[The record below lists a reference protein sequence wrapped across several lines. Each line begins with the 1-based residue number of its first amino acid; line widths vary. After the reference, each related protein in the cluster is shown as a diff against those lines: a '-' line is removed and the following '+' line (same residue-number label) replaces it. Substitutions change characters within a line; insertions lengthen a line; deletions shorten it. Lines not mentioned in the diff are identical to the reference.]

1 MRQNQANTCQRDGSF
16 VNLVQFHYKRGNMEF
31 SSVVLTVIFSSL
43 EIEDLV
49 RAARVCKEWWKVI
62 SRGAYLKEAEPYEL
76 DLSRSEDAY
85 RFVPLRMFT
94 LLTHLNISSTGVS
107 NRHFEQLSRTAEN
120 LEFLDISNR
129 SSLEQSSIFQAKKA
143 FSHLEYVDISGNQG
157 NFTIWAVACLCS
169 CESLQMIVAHGFT
182 FTVEELL
189 FLSQTF
195 ESVSSGELQLELED
209 GYNVIS
215 VMSTFE
221 EELFDEFFP

>member
-1 MRQNQANTCQRDGSF
+1 
-16 VNLVQFHYKRGNMEF
+16 MEF
-31 SSVVLTVIFSSL
+31 SSVVLTVIFSFL

-62 SRGAYLKEAEPYEL
+62 SRGTYLKEAEPYEL

-85 RFVPLRMFT
+85 RFVPLKMFS
-94 LLTHLNISSTGVS
+94 LLTHLNISATGVS

-120 LEFLDISNR
+120 LEFLDISNC
-129 SSLEQSSIFQAKKA
+129 SSLEQSSIFQAKTA
-143 FSHLEYVDISGNQG
+143 FSRLEYVDISGNQG
-157 NFTIWAVACLCS
+157 NFTILAVAYLCS

-221 EELFDEFFP
+221 EELFDKFFP

>member
-1 MRQNQANTCQRDGSF
+1 
-16 VNLVQFHYKRGNMEF
+16 MEF
-31 SSVVLTVIFSSL
+31 PSVVLTVIFSFL

-62 SRGAYLKEAEPYEL
+62 TRGAYLKEAEPYEL

-85 RFVPLRMFT
+85 RFVPLKMFA
-94 LLTHLNISSTGVS
+94 LLTHLNISSTGIS

-120 LEFLDISNR
+120 LEFLDISNC

-157 NFTIWAVACLCS
+157 NFTILAVACLCS

-189 FLSQTF
+189 FLSKTF

-221 EELFDEFFP
+221 EELFDEFFS

>member
-1 MRQNQANTCQRDGSF
+1 M
-16 VNLVQFHYKRGNMEF
+16 NLAQFHYKPGNMEF
-31 SSVVLTVIFSSL
+31 PSVVLTLIFSFL

-49 RAARVCKEWWKVI
+49 RAARVCKDWWKVI
-62 SRGAYLKEAEPYEL
+62 SRGVYLKEAEPYEL

-85 RFVPLRMFT
+85 RFVPLKMFA

-120 LEFLDISNR
+120 LEFLDISNC

-143 FSHLEYVDISGNQG
+143 FSRLEYMDISGNQG
-157 NFTIWAVACLCS
+157 NFTILAVACLCS
-169 CESLQMIVAHGFT
+169 CESLQMIVAHGFA
-182 FTVEELL
+182 LL
-189 FLSQTF
+189 FLSKTF

-209 GYNVIS
+209 GFNVIS

-221 EELFDEFFP
+221 EELFDEFFS

>member
-1 MRQNQANTCQRDGSF
+1 M
-16 VNLVQFHYKRGNMEF
+16 
-31 SSVVLTVIFSSL
+31 
-43 EIEDLV
+43 
-49 RAARVCKEWWKVI
+49 CKEWWKVI

-85 RFVPLRMFT
+85 RFVPLKMFA

-120 LEFLDISNR
+120 LEFLDISNC

-143 FSHLEYVDISGNQG
+143 FSRLEYVDISGNQG
-157 NFTIWAVACLCS
+157 NFTILVVVCLCS

-189 FLSQTF
+189 FLSKTF
-195 ESVSSGELQLELED
+195 ESVSRGELQLELED

-215 VMSTFE
+215 MMSTFE
-221 EELFDEFFP
+221 EELFDKFFS

>member
-1 MRQNQANTCQRDGSF
+1 
-16 VNLVQFHYKRGNMEF
+16 MEF
-31 SSVVLTVIFSSL
+31 SSVVLTVIFSFL
-43 EIEDLV
+43 GIEDLV

-85 RFVPLRMFT
+85 RFVPLKMFA

-120 LEFLDISNR
+120 LEFLDISNC
-129 SSLEQSSIFQAKKA
+129 SSLKQSSIFQAKKA
-143 FSHLEYVDISGNQG
+143 FSRLEYVDISGNQG
-157 NFTIWAVACLCS
+157 NFTILAVACLCS

-215 VMSTFE
+215 VMPTFE

>member
-1 MRQNQANTCQRDGSF
+1 M
-16 VNLVQFHYKRGNMEF
+16 
-31 SSVVLTVIFSSL
+31 
-43 EIEDLV
+43 
-49 RAARVCKEWWKVI
+49 CKEWWKVI

-76 DLSRSEDAY
+76 DLSRSEHAY
-85 RFVPLRMFT
+85 RFVPLKMFA
-94 LLTHLNISSTGVS
+94 GVS
-107 NRHFEQLSRTAEN
+107 NRHFEQLSRTAEI
-120 LEFLDISNR
+120 LEFLDISNC

-143 FSHLEYVDISGNQG
+143 FSRLEYVDISGNQG
-157 NFTIWAVACLCS
+157 NFTILAVACLCS

-189 FLSQTF
+189 FLSKTF

-221 EELFDEFFP
+221 EELFDEFFS